1 MRIES
6 YKNGAEEKLKI
17 QSYNFLNKGKH
28 QAFLFTLVMTQK
40 IRIHNRKWIDK
51 LAFINVLKQL
61 PFSKWHCYYKN
72 IKTNY
77 RLWENTCNTDFDKRL
92 VSECTMNS
100 QNSIIRNK
108 IMKNSERWKPTIQQN
123 DIWNSQS
130 TFWEL
135 SLISC

>member
-1 MRIES
+1 MGQKKSWKSKVIIFS
-6 YKNGAEEKLKI
+6 K
-17 QSYNFLNKGKH
+17 KGKH
-28 QAFLFTLVMTQK
+28 QEFLFTLVMTQK
-40 IRIHNRKWIDK
+40 IRIHNRKRIDE
-51 LAFINVLKQL
+51 LAFIKVLKQL
-61 PFSKWHCYYKN
+61 PFSKWHCCYKN